1 MKRKI
6 LLVLTLALLTIF
18 GCKNE
23 NASPKEVDDT
33 TKNVNSVEEDTKK
46 SDSDKSESDE
56 SNTEK
61 SDTDE
66 SSTDKSDNDKS
77 DTDESVS
84 KTPETLKPVKGAIF
98 GSMSSYVED
107 REIWND
113 FVDEKHLDYVNKEGH
128 GMHLPRILLDSKDAK
143 DANAEIDK
151 IEEHLKDLYVEHEND
166 MEDDDTGIYAAFSV
180 YQDES
185 VLSIMV
191 ETYSYWE
198 GDYRMYNL
206 FNFSIPDGK
215 YIDDFELMKN
225 FGVEKEELLGL
236 VESNL
241 KENQEL
247 VTKIY
252 YAGVRD
258 SSFISTPRS
267 FTGAILNNLWSNYD
281 ATNNQIYI
289 NEMGE
294 PYFVFST
301 REYEIPQAPEILKL
315 KSNKFDESPIS
326 DEYIKMARKLGIDP
340 NDEKY
345 KAFIIFL
352 GAAFDEDSLKKT
364 LQKLNPW
371 ENMFNDYEDPSMLLT
386 VKYDDSGQ
394 NPYLNGQECYLV
406 VPKYKNASVAL
417 KELELSNEGKLKE
430 VENSY
435 LDYSA
440 SAGSTFICQNISEI
454 APNAKIIIRYRDD
467 IFEFSPSISLK
478 DGSLIV
484 PDEIY
489 NAEDL
494 LDWNN
499 YISEGYS
506 IDLFDVMNSMMPKG

>member
-1 MKRKI
+1 
-6 LLVLTLALLTIF
+6 
-18 GCKNE
+18 
-23 NASPKEVDDT
+23 
-33 TKNVNSVEEDTKK
+33 
-46 SDSDKSESDE
+46 
-56 SNTEK
+56 
-61 SDTDE
+61 
-66 SSTDKSDNDKS
+66 
-77 DTDESVS
+77 
-84 KTPETLKPVKGAIF
+84 
-98 GSMSSYVED
+98 
-107 REIWND
+107 
-113 FVDEKHLDYVNKEGH
+113 
-128 GMHLPRILLDSKDAK
+128 
-143 DANAEIDK
+143 
-151 IEEHLKDLYVEHEND
+151 
-166 MEDDDTGIYAAFSV
+166 
-180 YQDES
+180 
-185 VLSIMV
+185 
-191 ETYSYWE
+191 
-198 GDYRMYNL
+198 
-206 FNFSIPDGK
+206 
-215 YIDDFELMKN
+215 MKN

-371 ENMFNDYEDPSMLLT
+371 ENMFNEYEDPSMLLT

-506 IDLFDVMNSMMPKG
+506 IDLFDVLNSMIPKG

>member
-107 REIWND
+107 REIWKD
-113 FVDEKHLDYVNKEGH
+113 FVDEKHLDYVNKEGP

-143 DANAEIDK
+143 DANAEIDE
-151 IEEHLKDLYVEHEND
+151 IEQGIKELYENCKSN
-166 MEDDDTGIYAAFSV
+166 MKDDDTGIYAAFSV
-180 YQDES
+180 YQDEN
-185 VLSIMV
+185 VLSIMI
-191 ETYSYWE
+191 ETYSLWE
-198 GDYRMYNL
+198 GDSPIYTV

-215 YIDDFELMKN
+215 YISDYELMEN
-225 FGVEKEELLGL
+225 FDVEKDKLLGL

-241 KENQEL
+241 KEEQEFL
-247 VTKIY
+247 TKIY
-252 YAGVRD
+252 YANVYD
-258 SSFISTPRS
+258 SSFINNPRN
-267 FTGAILNNLWSNYD
+267 FTGAALNNLWNNYD
-281 ATNNQIYI
+281 ATINQIYI
-289 NEMGE
+289 DEMGK
-294 PYFVFST
+294 PNFVFNT
-301 REYEIPQAPEILKL
+301 GEYTNPQAPVTLKL
-315 KSNKFDESPIS
+315 KSNKFDENPIS

-340 NDEKY
+340 EDEKY

-352 GAAFDEDSLKKT
+352 GAAFDEDSLRKT
-364 LQKLNPW
+364 LQKLDPW
-371 ENMFNDYEDPSMLLT
+371 ENMFNNYEDPSMLLAT
-386 VKYDDSGQ
+386 KNIEGSET
-394 NPYLNGQECYLV
+394 PILNGQECYLV

-417 KELELSNEGKLKE
+417 KELEISNEGKLKE
-430 VENSY
+430 VENDY
-435 LDYSA
+435 LDYYA
-440 SAGSTFICQNISEI
+440 CAGNTFICQNISEI
-454 APNAKIIIRYRDD
+454 APNAKIIIRYHDD
-467 IFEFSPSISLK
+467 IVEFSPSISLK

-506 IDLFDVMNSMMPKG
+506 IDLFDVMNSMIPKG

>member
-23 NASPKEVDDT
+23 NASPKEVDDA

-66 SSTDKSDNDKS
+66 SSTDKSD
-77 DTDESVS
+77 TDESVS
-84 KTPETLKPVKGAIF
+84 KTPETLNPVKGAIF

-143 DANAEIDK
+143 DANAEIDE

-198 GDYRMYNL
+198 GDYRMYSL

-289 NEMGE
+289 NEMGK

-371 ENMFNDYEDPSMLLT
+371 EYMFNEYEDPSMLLT

-430 VENSY
+430 VENGY

-440 SAGSTFICQNISEI
+440 SAGSTFICQNISTKSI
-454 APNAKIIIRYRDD
+454 MQKTCLIGIIIFPKD
-467 IFEFSPSISLK
+467 IQ
-478 DGSLIV
+478 
-484 PDEIY
+484 
-489 NAEDL
+489 
-494 LDWNN
+494 
-499 YISEGYS
+499 
-506 IDLFDVMNSMMPKG
+506 